1 MPLDFAFVLA
11 LVLVW
16 LLALARVFLAGL
28 GPVSMVPRQS
38 GAPQWHAKIS
48 STSGGSPGSRLI
60 SMVMPALALGF
71 ALALGLPPLA
81 ASVSVLAASLPAGVN
96 SYLIAT
102 RFGTGQGLAANSM
115 TLGTLLAALSS
126 VFWFAV
132 AKAVFG

>member
-1 MPLDFAFVLA
+1 MARLTGLPLGGPARRIADSLA
-11 LVLVW
+11 
-16 LLALARVFLAGL
+16 ALA
-28 GPVSMVPRQS
+28 GPVALFAMGMSLKDY
-38 GAPQWHAKIS
+38 GLKGNLAPAAALAAIK
-48 STSGGSPGSRLI
+48 L
-60 SMVMPALALGF
+60 MVMPALALGF